1 MSKRLSPVLDRLEE
15 AKRRYGEG
23 CGALVEKLLRSL
35 RGTVRR
41 QRVAAPLSR
50 HAALPAGVSSESA
63 GGEGGGSDAR
73 EPIKLHHE
81 PMRAD
86 AHASEV
92 MRMMRTHRDALMRL
106 VRTHQ
111 DSLMRLMRLIRAGTV
126 CGALSDR

>member
-1 MSKRLSPVLDRLEE
+1 VLQARQQRASPADAR
-15 AKRRYGEG
+15 AYSD
-23 CGALVEKLLRSL
+23 AS
-35 RGTVRR
+35 
-41 QRVAAPLSR
+41 
-50 HAALPAGVSSESA
+50 

-73 EPIKLHHE
+73 EPIKPHHE

-111 DSLMRLMRLIRAGTV
+111 GSLMRLMRLIRAGNR
-126 CGALSDR
+126 L

>member
-63 GGEGGGSDAR
+63 GGEGGGSLVAR
-73 EPIKLHHE
+73 HCQAGRAHPGVRRRHE
-81 PMRAD
+81 PVRFRAVLWRRRNN
-86 AHASEV
+86 AAK
-92 MRMMRTHRDALMRL
+92 
-106 VRTHQ
+106 
-111 DSLMRLMRLIRAGTV
+111 
-126 CGALSDR
+126 